1 MKQPSAIMPLSSLTG
16 AQLEA
21 HQQYNRILDDKGRYL
36 PFDEFRHRVKRG
48 DDPELAWTLTRH
60 ARSASLQFINYH
72 NELGERA
79 GFNITPLVSE
89 TCELVDKHATQTALR
104 EYLQQLPA
112 GGAELSQLQLD
123 ESITSSQLEGANT
136 TTLVARNM
144 LETGRK
150 PRTEDEHMIAGNA
163 RLMTAIPEHLAE
175 PLSIELL
182 RHFHAA
188 GMSGINDAKYHPG
201 NFRETDDVVIAD
213 YDGNIVHQPPVAASI
228 PDRLQA
234 VCDFANDLTGQY
246 IHPLIR
252 ACLLHFMLAHEHP
265 FRDGNGRTSRALFY
279 WYMLKH
285 GYDAF
290 RYVSISQPLHAAPVK
305 YAHSYQHT
313 EHDGMDVTYFLEHQA
328 SILKRAVTK
337 YLDFIHETIHR
348 RAAVDHLLAGSGAL
362 SRLLPRQIALLNI
375 MLAEPQKHFTAA
387 EVSQIMGISD
397 GTARSALRVLVREGL
412 AMEIQVNNQQTAYT
426 AVKLR

>member
-144 LETGRK
+144 MGWT
-150 PRTEDEHMIAGNA
+150 PRI
-163 RLMTAIPEHLAE
+163 
-175 PLSIELL
+175 
-182 RHFHAA
+182 F
-188 GMSGINDAKYHPG
+188 
-201 NFRETDDVVIAD
+201 
-213 YDGNIVHQPPVAASI
+213 
-228 PDRLQA
+228 
-234 VCDFANDLTGQY
+234 
-246 IHPLIR
+246 
-252 ACLLHFMLAHEHP
+252 
-265 FRDGNGRTSRALFY
+265 
-279 WYMLKH
+279 
-285 GYDAF
+285 
-290 RYVSISQPLHAAPVK
+290 
-305 YAHSYQHT
+305 
-313 EHDGMDVTYFLEHQA
+313 
-328 SILKRAVTK
+328 
-337 YLDFIHETIHR
+337 
-348 RAAVDHLLAGSGAL
+348 
-362 SRLLPRQIALLNI
+362 LNI
-375 MLAEPQKHFTAA
+375 RPT
-387 EVSQIMGISD
+387 S
-397 GTARSALRVLVREGL
+397 
-412 AMEIQVNNQQTAYT
+412 
-426 AVKLR
+426 